1 MNKEQAVFEQQLQ
14 EVEFTS
20 LKAHSQ
26 VWNFFLEAETPL
38 EILFSF
44 SYLKL
49 SWILDHV
56 EKTACIER

>member
-26 VWNFFLEAETPL
+26 VGNFFLEAETPL

-49 SWILDHV
+49 S
-56 EKTACIER
+56 